1 MNTRST
7 LSFIAIFLFTIKI
20 PLFSQPDTSDYRRA
34 DDLVKLTTGKVFY
47 GNVRPT
53 WINSSGRFLYESTT
67 PEGTDYFI
75 VDANNG
81 TKRVAF
87 DQKKFVTAFESATGK
102 KAIPGKLPIT
112 NLVFS
117 ERLRSFSFN
126 YDNYSW
132 ICSFSSPRNFRNPR
146 NSANQPAQ
154 GPPPSTSDYRILKG
168 DKLPERTRGDSWDWG
183 FRDELANGPVDSPD
197 KKWSAFIRNYNVYV
211 RSGDD
216 RKEYQLSFDGGT
228 GEYYSSYMIWSPDSK
243 KLVSNRVR
251 PAEKHMINY
260 VESSPED
267 QLQPKHYVYEYQ
279 KPGDAV
285 PQMYPQLFD
294 IETKKHI
301 KVDAV
306 IPDQYSIEEAKW
318 SSNSSYFTFEYN
330 KRGHQVYQVIMADAL
345 TGKTKI
351 VINETSP
358 TFIDYSGK
366 QYRYDIERTKEMIWT
381 SERDGWNHLWIYD
394 SESSKVKNQITKGEW
409 VVRGVNW
416 VDTLKR
422 QIIFQASGK
431 EPGDPY
437 FINCYRINFDGTGL
451 VRLTSGDG
459 NHEVSFSPDKR
470 FFVDSWSRVDVPPV
484 SVLRDAADGKIIMEI
499 EKADISKLL
508 NTGIKFPEPFVAKG
522 RDGVTD
528 IWGVIVRP
536 TNFDPS
542 KKYPVIENIYAGPH
556 SSFVPKSFRGAASG
570 MHQLAELGFIVVQI
584 DGMGTSNRSKAF
596 HDVCFK
602 NLKDAG
608 FPDRILWIKAAAEKY
623 PYMDITKVGIYGTS
637 AGGQN
642 AAGAVLF
649 HPEFYK
655 AAVAACG
662 CHDNRMDKMWWNE
675 QWMGWPVG
683 AEYAESSNIENAW
696 RLKGKLLLINGEMDN
711 NVDPSSTTQ
720 FVNALIKANKDFD
733 YLLIPGAKHTSGGVY
748 GERKRRDFFVKNLLG
763 AEPPQ
768 WNQTGR

>member
-1 MNTRST
+1 MNSISSRFLITILL
-7 LSFIAIFLFTIKI
+7 LSITI
-20 PLFSQPDTSDYRRA
+20 PVLSQPDTSDYRRA
-34 DDLVKLTTGKVFY
+34 DDLIKLTSGKVFF
-47 GNVRPT
+47 GSVRPV

-67 PEGTDYFI
+67 PEGIEYFI

-81 TKRVAF
+81 TKREAF
-87 DQKKFVTAFESATGK
+87 DQKKFATAFESATGQ
-102 KAIPGKLPIT
+102 KAVPGKLPIT

-132 ICSFSSPRNFRNPR
+132 ICTFSTPRNYRSPR
-146 NSANQPAQ
+146 SQGNQDTQRTPVN
-154 GPPPSTSDYRILKG
+154 TSDYRVLRG
-168 DKLPERTRGDSWDWG
+168 DKLAERTRGDSWDWG
-183 FRDELANGPVDSPD
+183 FRDELANGPVESPD
-197 KKWSAFIRNYNVYV
+197 KKWSAFVRNYNVYI
-211 RSGDD
+211 RSTEDK
-216 RKEYQLSFDGGT
+216 KEYQLSFDGGT
-228 GEYYSSYMIWSPDSK
+228 GEYYSSYIIWSPDSR
-243 KLVSNRVR
+243 KLISNRVR

-260 VESSPED
+260 IESSPED
-267 QLQPKHYVYEYQ
+267 QLQPKHYTYEYQ

-285 PQMYPQLFD
+285 PQMFPQLF
-294 IETKKHI
+294 EVATRKHL
-301 KVDAV
+301 KVDIA
-306 IPDQYSIEEAKW
+306 IPDQYSIDNVKW
-318 SSNSSYFTFEYN
+318 SIDSRHFTFEYN
-330 KRGHQVYQVIMADAL
+330 KRGHQVYQVISVDAS
-345 TGKTKI
+345 TGKTRI

-366 QYRYDIERTKEMIWT
+366 QYRYDIENRKEIIWA
-381 SERDGWNHLWIYD
+381 SERDGWNHLWLYD
-394 SESSKVKNQITKGEW
+394 SETGKVKNQITKGEW
-409 VVRGVNW
+409 VFRGVNW
-416 VDTLKR
+416 IDTLNRK
-422 QIIFQASGK
+422 IIFQASGM
-431 EPGDPY
+431 ETGDPY
-437 FINCYRINFDGTGL
+437 FINCYRINFDGTAL
-451 VRLTSGDG
+451 TRLTSGDG

-470 FFVDSWSRVDVPPV
+470 FFTDTWSRVDLPPV
-484 SVLRDAADGKIIMEI
+484 SVLRNAADGKIIMEI

-508 NTGIKFPEPFVAKG
+508 STGIRFPEPFVAKG

-528 IWGVIVRP
+528 IWGVIIRP
-536 TNFDPS
+536 VNFDPS
-542 KKYPVIENIYAGPH
+542 RKYPVIENIYAGPH
-556 SSFVPKSFRGAASG
+556 SSFVPKSFRGVASG

-596 HDVCFK
+596 HDVCWK
-602 NLKDAG
+602 NIKDAG
-608 FPDRILWIKAAAEKY
+608 FPDRILWMKAAAEKY
-623 PYMDITKVGIYGTS
+623 PYMDLSRVGIYGTS

-683 AEYAESSNIENAW
+683 IEYAESSNTENAW
-696 RLKGKLLLINGEMDN
+696 RLKGKLLLINGEMDS

-720 FVNALIKANKDFD
+720 LVNALIKANKDFD
-733 YLLIPGAKHTSGGVY
+733 YLLIPGARHTSGGTY

-768 WNQTGR
+768 WNQSGK